1 MNSALLLESLDALI
15 GCQDLGELASATAL
29 LAQRLLGSSDAVV
42 ILRSVDQKSV
52 DQKSVDQK
60 SVDQKGADHEF
71 VGALPSPGDELR
83 SWAGE
88 WLAAPVTSRQASSRG
103 REAASIDA
111 PELQGVMAV
120 SFAQNDSTASGA
132 SSTAEERRSLL
143 AQLAALAA
151 TCSVQVARRTR
162 AERTL
167 LDLRALMARGL
178 HDLCTPLNSL
188 RLGMH
193 LLEPA
198 LSTKDPAIAQ
208 RAHRAV
214 DRMAALVTTLA
225 EAIDPQISGAARGAS
240 ASSASQH

>member
-1 MNSALLLESLDALI
+1 MNSALLLESVDELI
-15 GCQDLGELASATAL
+15 GCQDLGELASAAAL

-42 ILRSVDQKSV
+42 ILRS
-52 DQKSVDQK
+52 
-60 SVDQKGADHEF
+60 ADHEF

-88 WLAAPVTSRQASSRG
+88 WLAASVASRQASSRG
-103 REAASIDA
+103 REAASIDT
-111 PELQGVMAV
+111 PELQGVIAV
-120 SFAQNDSTASGA
+120 SSAQHNGTANGDTP
-132 SSTAEERRSLL
+132 TAEERRALL
-143 AQLAALAA
+143 TQLAALAA
-151 TCSVQVARRTR
+151 NCSVQITRRTR

-198 LSTKDPAIAQ
+198 LSAKDPAIAQ

-225 EAIDPQISGAARGAS
+225 EAIDPQISGTARAAS
-240 ASSASQH
+240 VSSASQH